1 MPCMFPGMDPY
12 LEDPGIFTDFHDRY
26 IAYLSES
33 LQRALPEPYYASLGR
48 RTWIEIAER
57 LAGPERWGDYERAD
71 GSERRRRPDPSPPPG
86 ARQASDND
94 RPFSV
99 GPGAWN
105 AGDEAGSPESAGG
118 AVLVCVPHEEHAE
131 TMVEIYVGRGKQ
143 RRLVTSLELLSP
155 AAKSVD
161 DRARDLYLRR
171 QREILEGT
179 THLVEIDL
187 LRGGALT
194 TAIPEIWLRRSVPP
208 CTYHVCVHRFDRFQD
223 FFVYPIGLR
232 DPLPEIRVPLLP
244 GDGDISIDLQA
255 VFRRTY
261 EAGPY
266 RREVDY
272 RQAVPPPLLSAADS
286 RWVRERVA
294 AGMTPATGDSAEPQD
309 QLRPHKSSL

>member
-12 LEDPGIFTDFHDRY
+12 LEDPGIFTDFHDRF

-57 LAGPERWGDYERAD
+57 LAGPERWGGHERSGDYQ
-71 GSERRRRPDPSPPPG
+71 RRRRSEPPAAPDT
-86 ARQASDND
+86 ARASDH
-94 RPFSV
+94 RGPFSV
-99 GPGAWN
+99 R
-105 AGDEAGSPESAGG
+105 DEADESDLAETAGG

-155 AAKSVD
+155 ADKSVD

-194 TAIPEIWLRRSVPP
+194 TAIPETWLRRSVPP
-208 CTYHVCVHRFDRFQD
+208 CSYHVCVHRFDRFQD

-244 GDGDISIDLQA
+244 GDGEISIDLQA

-266 RREVDY
+266 QREVDY

-294 AGMTPATGDSAEPQD
+294 AGMTPSTGDSGEPQD
-309 QLRPHKSSL
+309 QLRPRKSSM

>member
-33 LQRALPEPYYASLGR
+33 LQHALPAPYYASLGR

-57 LAGPERWGDYERAD
+57 LAGPERWGGHERSGGYQRRHRSDPATPAD
-71 GSERRRRPDPSPPPG
+71 APR
-86 ARQASDND
+86 ASDSAGL
-94 RPFSV
+94 FSV
-99 GPGAWN
+99 RDEGWN
-105 AGDEAGSPESAGG
+105 EGDNGGMTKTAGG

-194 TAIPEIWLRRSVPP
+194 TAIPETWLRRSVPP
-208 CTYHVCVHRFDRFQD
+208 CCYHVCVHRFDRFQD

-244 GDGDISIDLQA
+244 GDGDIPIDLQA

-266 RREVDY
+266 QREVDY
-272 RQAVPPPLLSAADS
+272 RQAVPPPLLSATDS

-294 AGMTPATGDSAEPQD
+294 AGMTPSAGDSGDPQD
-309 QLRPHKSSL
+309 QLRPRKSSM